1 VLYFENISGD
11 PALEGWKTGLS
22 DLLITGLSQSSDQV
36 AADAGPGI
44 EKVTTSSPKA
54 LKYYLESL
62 RAFRTLDGEKVIALC
77 EKAVEI
83 DPQFA
88 SAYLMLAV
96 VYEGRGNNSKG
107 RELRK
112 KAFYLRDRLPARTL
126 FGGSE
131 LLPYGAREN
140 DGKAPGGLCEILRAR
155 ATVRRTQA
163 KIV

>member
-1 VLYFENISGD
+1 MTLQKPHTGEVIDSVKLACQNEAEIL
-11 PALEGWKTGLS
+11 PKTDELTGKIKSDMNLS
-22 DLLITGLSQSSDQV
+22 PDQV

-44 EKVTTSSPKA
+44 EKVTTSSPEA

-62 RAFRTLDGEKVIALC
+62 RALRTLDGEKVIALC

-112 KAFYLRDRLPARTL
+112 KAYDLRDRLPARERYL
-126 FGGSE
+126 VEANYYLMGSE
-131 LLPYGAREN
+131 KTTEKLLEAY
-140 DGKAPGGLCEILRAR
+140 
-155 ATVRRTQA
+155 A
-163 KIV
+163 K